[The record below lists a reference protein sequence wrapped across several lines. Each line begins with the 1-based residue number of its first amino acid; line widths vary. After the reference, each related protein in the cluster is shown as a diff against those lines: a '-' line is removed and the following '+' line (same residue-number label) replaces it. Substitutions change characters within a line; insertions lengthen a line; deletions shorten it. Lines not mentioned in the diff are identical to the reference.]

1 MYRPL
6 LLLCVLLVL
15 FPRANVHAIL
25 PPDLVVS
32 VGQSIV
38 GIIGL
43 IIASV
48 TLALASIKNYLL
60 MLLPTLKHK
69 VVFGVLLV
77 GVLGAVVGVT
87 FFLEEEK
94 QLAQWQAGVD
104 SEIRSAWSQYESVYS
119 AADEKSARATM
130 QGMAEEVTWQEFKS
144 LARGTDYLILDI
156 RDSYAYQVGYFPG
169 SVHMRL
175 ADLLH
180 GRWTE
185 LEDFKDK
192 PILLICFLGT
202 TGTIASDF
210 LSAQGFT
217 NLYIPQGGL
226 QETLRRESVPFVGT
240 SRFAHHE
247 EMIDR
252 LSVDEANA
260 LVGAGAKVIDV
271 RSPEMYTEA
280 SPVTPDVQFF
290 REFKTTVQIEE
301 FVSKLQ
307 KDTTYLS
314 VCNSDASCY
323 QAEMLLH
330 DLKANG
336 LNAGGTFDVNKP
348 QGLKW

>member
-1 MYRPL
+1 MYGDVAGSCDRNDI
-6 LLLCVLLVL
+6 
-15 FPRANVHAIL
+15 FSRRR
-25 PPDLVVS
+25 
-32 VGQSIV
+32 
-38 GIIGL
+38 
-43 IIASV
+43 
-48 TLALASIKNYLL
+48 
-60 MLLPTLKHK
+60 
-69 VVFGVLLV
+69 
-77 GVLGAVVGVT
+77 
-87 FFLEEEK
+87 K

-104 SEIRSAWSQYESVYS
+104 SEIRAAWSQYEGVYS
-119 AADEKSARATM
+119 AANEKSARATL
-130 QGMAEEVTWQEFKS
+130 QGKAEEVTWQEFKS

-156 RDSYAYQVGYFPG
+156 RDSYAYQAGYFPG
-169 SVHMRL
+169 STHMRL

-217 NLYIPQGGL
+217 NLYIPEGGL

-252 LSVDEANA
+252 LSVDEASA
-260 LVGAGAKVIDV
+260 LVDTGAKVIDV
-271 RSPEMYTEA
+271 RSPEMYSEP
-280 SPVTPDVQFF
+280 SPITPDEPFF
-290 REFKTTVQIEE
+290 REFKTTSQIDE
-301 FVSKLQ
+301 FVSQLQ

-330 DLKANG
+330 DFKANG
-336 LNAGGTFDVNKP
+336 ITAGGTFDVNKP